1 MFGLL
6 EIDYTRP
13 IESVG
18 EKLLFG
24 GQMLLIGIGVV
35 FSVLVLLWLSLELFR
50 IVCDKMKGEDGSF
63 SLANLTKAR
72 EPKPEIPEP
81 KPAKPAKAEKKAAP
95 PAPAPT
101 PASSD
106 TEIIAVITA
115 AIAASENAPLGSF
128 RVVSF
133 RRV

>member
-1 MFGLL
+1 MSAFLK
-6 EIDYTRP
+6 IDYTQP

-18 EKLLFG
+18 DKLLFG
-24 GQMLLIGIGVV
+24 GQMLLIGVAVV

-50 IVCDKMKGEDGSF
+50 ILCDRMKGEDGSF
-63 SLANLTKAR
+63 SLSNLFAER
-72 EPKPEIPEP
+72 EPKPEVPEP
-81 KPAKPAKAEKKAAP
+81 KPTKPARVEAPAA
-95 PAPAPT
+95 PAPAA
-101 PASSD
+101 ASPSD
-106 TEIIAVITA
+106 AEIVAVITA

>member
-1 MFGLL
+1 MLGLL
-6 EIDYTRP
+6 EIDYSRP
-13 IESVG
+13 IGSIS

-24 GQMLLIGIGVV
+24 GQMLLIGIAVV
-35 FSVLVLLWLSLELFR
+35 FAVLILLWLSLELFR
-50 IVCDKMKGEDGSF
+50 IICERMKGEDGSF
-63 SLANLTKAR
+63 SLANIMKEKAPKP
-72 EPKPEIPEP
+72 PKPE
-81 KPAKPAKAEKKAAP
+81 KPVKAQKAIAPIAPAAP
-95 PAPAPT
+95 A
-101 PASSD
+101 D